1 MVWLVLA
8 VLIWGSVHSWLA
20 SMKAKELALR
30 WFGAQAMRFYRL
42 LYNGFSILTFIP
54 VMGIAALTK
63 SPKLYAVPIPW
74 AALMV
79 LGELLAAAGLVIAL
93 VQTDVWGFIGL
104 RQLGESR
111 GPTPLKIGGLYRY
124 VRHPLYL
131 MGLVFIWFF
140 PYMTGTLLVFNLSLT
155 LYILIGIFFEERK
168 LRREFGQEY
177 VAYAAKTP
185 MLIPFLKKNK
195 A

>member
-1 MVWLVLA
+1 MFWLVLA

-20 SMKAKELALR
+20 SIKAKELALR

-63 SPKLYAVPIPW
+63 SPKLYVVPIPW

-79 LGELLAAAGLVIAL
+79 LVELLAAAGLVIAL
-93 VQTDVWGFIGL
+93 GQTDVWGFIGL
-104 RQLGESR
+104 RQLGEGR
-111 GPTPLKIGGLYRY
+111 GPTTLKIGGMYRY

-168 LRREFGQEY
+168 LRREFGQ
-177 VAYAAKTP
+177 
-185 MLIPFLKKNK
+185 
-195 A
+195 